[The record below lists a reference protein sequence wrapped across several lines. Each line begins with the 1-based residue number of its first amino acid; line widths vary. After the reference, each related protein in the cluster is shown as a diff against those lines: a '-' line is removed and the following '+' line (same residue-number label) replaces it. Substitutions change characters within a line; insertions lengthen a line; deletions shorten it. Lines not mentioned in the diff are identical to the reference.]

1 MSGMAFICLAYILG
15 LLAMAIPWGIAIGPV
30 LLGLAAITYPTWRS
44 RVKFP
49 SLSRKHLI
57 VAGCVAL
64 LASLWYQFR
73 IPQPGTHDISRFV
86 PALTDRSVAVQGIV
100 QSSPRLTR
108 SDRRQIWLQVQRL
121 DPKGLQL
128 STDPSQARGK
138 LYVTVA
144 ANLGQDL
151 FPGEQ
156 ITLTGKLYLP
166 QAAKNPGAFDFQQ
179 YLAQEGSF
187 AGLRG
192 ESIQIPPGQQPKW
205 GLWQIRQ
212 RIVRSQTAWLP
223 KPEGELVSAMVL
235 GGKAVDLPTTV
246 KEDFRRAGLSH
257 ALAASGFQTSLI
269 LGVVLALTQ
278 RFSVR
283 TQVIAGGLALAIFL
297 GLAGVQPAIL
307 RAVVMGAAVLVGMGL
322 ERQVKPI
329 GSLLLSATLL
339 LLINPL
345 WIWDLG
351 FQLSVLATLGL
362 LVTVPPLTK
371 WLDWI
376 PSQITPAIAVPI
388 SAYLWTIPLQLH
400 TFGLVSPYSIL
411 ANVLTTI
418 FISII
423 SLGGMVSALC
433 AVVYPLA
440 GSATA
445 WLLHY
450 PVLALL
456 AIVHGFSQLP
466 GNNIAVGTVPLV
478 LMLALYGTIAL
489 LWLRPS
495 LRRHG
500 WAFFLAG
507 LAMIFLPAWQYQAQ
521 LTQVTALATSPQAVL
536 VVQDRGKVLLVN
548 SGDAATAEM
557 TVVPYLQ
564 SQGINQI
571 DWAIA
576 LQKPDPNGWAALRK
590 NIAVRNLY
598 VEPAMV
604 STIAPTITKQ
614 LQKTQLLPLAANSH
628 YTFGQMG
635 MQSQAA
641 GLTLMIRDQPWLL
654 SRSLAKAA
662 PQSTAKSSSPSP
674 VLDPLVIPPAS
685 QPRQPIL
692 WWSGGAIPDTW
703 LQQWNL
709 QAAIAHGKRLHPQ
722 VEYTLKT
729 QKVRLHWLPQQGAL
743 RWQPDT
749 GLVTTFSTDRTE
761 WASL

>member
-1 MSGMAFICLAYILG
+1 MSGMAFVCLAYILA
-15 LLAMAIPWGIAIGPV
+15 LFTTAISWGIVIVPI

-44 RVKFP
+44 RWKFP
-49 SLSRKHLI
+49 TLSRKHLI
-57 VAGCVAL
+57 AAGCIAF

-86 PALTDRSVAVQGIV
+86 PALTDRSVAVQGV
-100 QSSPRLTR
+100 VEASPRMTR
-108 SDRRQIWLQVQRL
+108 SDRRQIWLQVQGL
-121 DPKGLQL
+121 DPNGIRL
-128 STDPSQARGK
+128 STDPAQAQGK
-138 LYVTVA
+138 LYVTVGA
-144 ANLGQDL
+144 DLGKDL
-151 FPGEQ
+151 YPGAK

-192 ESIQIPPGQQPKW
+192 ESIQVSPGQQPQW

-269 LGVVLALTQ
+269 LGVVLALTR
-278 RFSVR
+278 RFSIR
-283 TQVIAGGLALAIFL
+283 TQVIAGGTALAIFL

-307 RAVVMGAAVLVGMGL
+307 RAVVMGAAVLVGMAL

-339 LLINPL
+339 LVINPL

-388 SAYLWTIPLQLH
+388 AAYLWTIPLQLY
-400 TFGLVSPYSIL
+400 TFGLVSPYSII

-418 FISII
+418 LISII

-456 AIVHGFSQLP
+456 AIVHSFSQLP
-466 GNNIAVGTVPLV
+466 GNNIAVGTLPLV
-478 LMLALYGTIAL
+478 LMLALYGAIVL
-489 LWLRPS
+489 LWLRPN
-495 LRRHG
+495 LRRYG

-536 VVQDRGKVLLVN
+536 VIQDRGKVLLIN

-557 TVVPYLQ
+557 TIVPYLQ

-576 LQKPDPNGWAALRK
+576 LQKPDPNAWAVLHK

-598 VEPAMV
+598 VEPAV
-604 STIAPTITKQ
+604 AATIAPTITKQ
-614 LQKTQLLPLAANSH
+614 LQKTQLLPLAADSH

-635 MQSQAA
+635 LQSQAA
-641 GLTLMIRDQPWLL
+641 GLTLMIREQPWFLG
-654 SRSLAKAA
+654 RSLAKAA
-662 PQSTAKSSSPSP
+662 PQSTAQLPNP
-674 VLDPLVIPPAS
+674 PLVSDPRVISSAS

-692 WWSGGAIPDTW
+692 WWSGGAIPETW

-729 QKVRLHWLPQQGAL
+729 QKVPLYWLPQQGAL

-749 GLVTTFSTDRTE
+749 GLVTTFATDRAE
-761 WASL
+761 LASL